1 MKFAQYLDE
10 TQTPEW
16 KKAYIDYRG
25 LKKRISAIRHA
36 HQSDT
41 IGIADNEQLVLSPT
55 SDRASDA
62 SVDLNVVGMAASPR
76 PSRDTVSSGAHSTG
90 PASSLRPGARADA
103 LRMHSREDQTLRSH
117 SALSLTP
124 ARNDQLNPSAS
135 HVRIHTPDVEGRRP
149 PPVRAT
155 TVQGQGA
162 VGSGQAQ
169 RTRGSTFASTLRAFT
184 LPRLNSLRGTTNGT
198 VEGHGGPRFDL
209 GRPIPLIELLPQL
222 TAVERAFFEKLDQ
235 ELDKV
240 ESFYS
245 EREKDMHLR
254 ADLLKEQLQELKDHR
269 RAFYEAHPA
278 TAAPSW
284 LHLHLPLPPPL
295 LPDILIRRRK
305 GARDPSPTI
314 RPHSLPPPTPDRSGK
329 TWRSSISKHSD
340 PPTHV
345 HVLTSGTEGSGDQAE
360 PHSDETDATLP
371 AVSSGTGS
379 GSVSGSGRRKSKALG
394 VLKIMSPGFSPSPSP
409 GALEKNATSGS
420 ERTDDGGADAD
431 NEEEEAHEN
440 DAGESSGS
448 ANPNLK
454 SRQGS
459 SKHGKGLPLRYDPE
473 EYQHAK
479 KQLKKAVL
487 ECYRGLELLN
497 NYRTLN
503 LIGFR
508 KALKKFE
515 KVTKIPAQ
523 VAYTK
528 EKIEPSA
535 ISSGAAL
542 DLLIDDMEALFAA
555 RFARGDKKRARARLR
570 GGAKLTTHH
579 FSTFCTGMALGLGI
593 PALAAGLYQSFQEE
607 TRAEIPGWG
616 GLMFVYA
623 VFFVPTF
630 FSLLVGANLLVWA
643 RARINYVFIFELDLR
658 TKMDYRVYFQLPAFL
673 LSLLCYAFWLSFSRI
688 GTRHVVPGTW
698 PLLWLLF
705 TGLVVINPL
714 PVMWKPTRV
723 WLLRNISRLLT
734 AGVHRVEFA
743 DFWMGDQF
751 CSLTFTLGN
760 LFFVGCLYARGI
772 DQHWRQCMP
781 SPGPRWGI
789 AFLLAALPL
798 LVRLVQ
804 SVKRYVDSG
813 LVTHLINGGKYGSGI
828 LQILFY
834 FLWRSQGGVHGPMF
848 VAWCV
853 FATSYSIYAG
863 AWDLL
868 MDWSLLRPH
877 APYSML
883 RQELLYHN
891 AIPFYYFAIVS
902 NILIRFIW
910 VIYIPTRGPN
920 YIIRTFIAAMLEILR
935 RWQWNF
941 LRLENEHLGN
951 IDQYR
956 VTREVPLPYTHEDHS
971 HDSDGDD
978 EDDAKI
984 HRSGSSRRSW
994 RTPRRGRG
1002 FETDGTAAE
1011 SGVVSDI

>member
-25 LKKRISAIRHA
+25 LKKCISAIRRA
-36 HQSDT
+36 HQSGT
-41 IGIADNEQLVLSPT
+41 IGVTESNDQLVLSPT

-62 SVDLNVVGMAASPR
+62 SVTINVVGAVAAPR
-76 PSRDTVSSGAHSTG
+76 PSHETISSVAHSAG
-90 PASSLRPGARADA
+90 PSSLRPGAHADA
-103 LRMHSREDQTLRSH
+103 LRTPSREDQTLRSQ
-117 SALSLTP
+117 SDLSISL
-124 ARNDQLNPSAS
+124 ARGDPLHPSAS
-135 HVRIHTPDVEGRRP
+135 HVRIQTPDVEGRRP
-149 PPVRAT
+149 TPVRAT
-155 TVQGQGA
+155 TVQGPGA
-162 VGSGQAQ
+162 VGNGHSRRVRSA
-169 RTRGSTFASTLRAFT
+169 TFASALRSLT

-198 VEGHGGPRFDL
+198 VEGHTGPRFDL

-222 TAVERAFFEKLDQ
+222 TAVERAFFEKLDS

-245 EREKDMHLR
+245 QREKDMHHR
-254 ADLLKEQLQELKDHR
+254 ANLLKEQLQELNDHR

-278 TAAPSW
+278 TAAYSW
-284 LHLHLPLPPPL
+284 LHLRLPLPPPV
-295 LPDILIRRRK
+295 LPDVLIRRRK
-305 GARDPSPTI
+305 GVHDRTTPPNRT
-314 RPHSLPPPTPDRSGK
+314 HQLPPPAPERQGK
-329 TWRSSISKHSD
+329 GWRSSFISKHPDS
-340 PPTHV
+340 PPKV
-345 HVLTSGTEGSGDQAE
+345 HLAKDGTDGTDGSGDQAE
-360 PHSDETDATLP
+360 PNSDETDATLP
-371 AVSSGTGS
+371 AADSGSGSGTGS
-379 GSVSGSGRRKSKALG
+379 SRRWKTKTLG
-394 VLKIMSPGFSPSPSP
+394 VSKILPLSFRAIPT
-409 GALEKNATSGS
+409 LERNATSGS

-431 NEEEEAHEN
+431 NEEEETHDN

-448 ANPNLK
+448 ANKK
-454 SRQGS
+454 SRPGS
-459 SKHGKGLPLRYDPE
+459 PKHGKGLPLRYDPE

-515 KVTKIPAQ
+515 KVTRIPAQ

-542 DLLIDDMEALFAA
+542 DLLIGDMEALFAA

-579 FSTFCTGMALGLGI
+579 FSTFRTGMALGLGV
-593 PALAAGLYQSFQEE
+593 PALAAGLYQSFQED
-607 TRAEIPGWG
+607 TRAGIPGWD

-623 VFFVPTF
+623 IFFVPTF
-630 FSLLVGANLLVWA
+630 FTLLVGANLLVWA

-658 TKMDYRVYFQLPAFL
+658 TKMDYRVYFELPAFL

-688 GTRHVVPGTW
+688 GTERVAPGTW

-705 TGLVVINPL
+705 SGLVVINPL
-714 PVMWKPTRV
+714 PVMWKPSRV
-723 WLLRNISRLLT
+723 WLLRNVSRLLT
-734 AGVHRVEFA
+734 SGVHRVEFA

-760 LFFVGCLYARGI
+760 LYFVGCLYARGI

-804 SVKRYVDSG
+804 SVKRFVDSG

-828 LQILFY
+828 LQVLFY

-877 APYSML
+877 APYPML

-891 AIPFYYFAIVS
+891 TIPFYYFAIVS

-910 VIYIPTRGPN
+910 VIYIPSRGPN
-920 YIIRTFIAAMLEILR
+920 YIIRTFIAAMLEVLR

-971 HDSDGDD
+971 HESDGDD
-978 EDDAKI
+978 EDDAQT
-984 HRSGSSRRSW
+984 HRSGSSRKSW

-1002 FETDGTAAE
+1002 VETDGTAAE
-1011 SGVVSDI
+1011 SGVVSDS